1 MKIGTMLPSNVIVRD
16 LDGGRIEVAAIE
28 PAVSME
34 HVGNPTLE
42 TIAAPVTGKLRRV
55 IAATRHRHNLTIS
68 PKLANE

>member
-42 TIAAPVTGKLRRV
+42 TIAAPSLASSGASSPQRV
-55 IAATRHRHNLTIS
+55 IATI
-68 PKLANE
+68 